1 MPYALDRNPCG
12 SSSGSGVVPAANL
25 ATIAIGTET
34 DGSIVC
40 PAGANG
46 LVGIKPSLGLASRSG
61 IVPLSAQQDTPGPMA
76 RNVTDA
82 AVLLGV
88 MTGVDPTDPATAA
101 SAGHV
106 FTDYTKYLDQ
116 DALKGAR
123 IGVWRQ
129 GNFGLSPETDA
140 IMEAT
145 IARLQELGATIVD
158 PADIPIEPAY
168 EPEFT
173 ALLYEFKHDIAAY
186 LGTLP
191 AGQPKTLQDL
201 IDFNNAHAAQELKWF
216 GQEIFDLA
224 QATGTLTD
232 PAYIKARADATSI
245 AQKAIDDTL
254 AANHLDAIIAPTN
267 SPAWTTDLINGDH
280 FSIGSSSPAA
290 IAGYANITV
299 TAGSAFGLPVGV
311 SFIGGK
317 WAEPKLIGLA
327 YAWEQATKLRK
338 PPSFLR
344 TIPESAT
351 SGLPTV
357 KPAGDAVRRLQQVTQ
372 SSAPQR
378 PILRPTR

>member
-1 MPYALDRNPCG
+1 
-12 SSSGSGVVPAANL
+12 
-25 ATIAIGTET
+25 
-34 DGSIVC
+34 
-40 PAGANG
+40 
-46 LVGIKPSLGLASRSG
+46 
-61 IVPLSAQQDTPGPMA
+61 
-76 RNVTDA
+76 
-82 AVLLGV
+82 
-88 MTGVDPTDPATAA
+88 
-101 SAGHV
+101 
-106 FTDYTKYLDQ
+106 
-116 DALKGAR
+116 
-123 IGVWRQ
+123 
-129 GNFGLSPETDA
+129 
-140 IMEAT
+140 MEAT